1 MNLMLRYLPAPFK
14 IVINFCWA
22 ALSTAVIG
30 LLVILVGLFK
40 LILPFPPV
48 RRFISKLANGLFRM
62 WAYSMSFLFSLTH
75 TTKWEI
81 AGDFPDDRNG
91 WYMILC
97 NHMSWIDIPVLM
109 HLSRK
114 QLPMPRFF
122 LKQQLFWIPIVGLG
136 CWVLDMP
143 FMKRYSK
150 EQIARNPAL
159 QGKDIETTRKK
170 CEKFRHIPTTVINF
184 CEGTRFTHEKHTQRN
199 SPYRYLLPPK
209 AGGTAF
215 ALQMMGSQFD
225 AILDIT
231 IVYPNHRRPA
241 VWQLL
246 SGQLRDVYVNVETLP
261 VTDDL
266 IGDYF
271 ADEAFKAHFQEW
283 LNQRWLRKDKLIAEL
298 REQAKN

>member
-1 MNLMLRYLPAPFK
+1 MLRFLPSPLKLIISFL
-14 IVINFCWA
+14 WA
-22 ALSTAVIG
+22 GLSTLVIG
-30 LLVILVGLFK
+30 ITIIVLGLFK
-40 LILPFPPV
+40 FLIPIPASQ
-48 RRFISKLANGLFRM
+48 RFVSRIANAVFRG
-62 WAYSMSFLFSLTH
+62 WAYAMSFMFRLSYPV
-75 TTKWEI
+75 KWQVE
-81 AGDFPDDRNG
+81 GDLPNNPNG
-91 WYMILC
+91 WYLILS
-97 NHMSWIDIPVLM
+97 NHLSWVDILVMM
-109 HLSRK
+109 HLSRAD
-114 QLPMPRFF
+114 LPMPRFF
-122 LKQQLFWIPIVGLG
+122 LKQELFWVPVVGLG

-150 EQIARNPAL
+150 EQIAKRPEL
-159 QGKDIETTRKK
+159 QGKDIETTREK

-184 CEGTRFTHEKHTQRN
+184 CEGTRLTPQKHQQKKG
-199 SPYRYLLPPK
+199 PFKHLLPPK
-209 AGGTAF
+209 AGGTSF
-215 ALQMMGSQFD
+215 TLQAMGSQFD

-271 ADEAFKAHFQEW
+271 ADETFKAHFQEW

>member
-1 MNLMLRYLPAPFK
+1 MLRYLPAPFK

-122 LKQQLFWIPIVGLG
+122 LKQQLFWVPIVGLG

-150 EQIARNPAL
+150 EQIAKNPAL
-159 QGKDIETTRKK
+159 QGKDIETTREK
-170 CEKFRHIPTTVINF
+170 CEKFRDIPTTVINF
-184 CEGTRFTHEKHTQRN
+184 CEGTRFTPQKHQQKK
-199 SPYRYLLPPK
+199 SPFKHLLPPK
-209 AGGTAF
+209 AGGTSF
-215 ALQMMGSQFD
+215 TLQAMGNQFQEV
-225 AILDIT
+225 LDIT
-231 IVYPNHRRPA
+231 LIYPDATPGKSIVLE
-241 VWQLL
+241 LL
-246 SGQLRDVYVNVETLP
+246 AGKLKRIYVYIDRIP
-261 VTDDL
+261 VTNDL
-266 IGDYF
+266 RGDYF
-271 ADEAFKAHFQEW
+271 NDDAFREHFQEW
-283 LNQRWLRKDKLIAEL
+283 LNSRWQLKDERIAARL
-298 REQAKN
+298 ND